1 MSELTRDELG
11 FVRARRY
18 GRMDRTV
25 LETVLQ
31 PQAGE
36 QVYVT
41 GVRAGVRTAEP
52 VTTEAYPTRPGDT
65 FTVGPRITKAACRRR
80 PAPSTSVPATA
91 ARPNPPASRPASGHA
106 APLPEALRREVEAL
120 KRAGFGGVERPL
132 ASRIGWG
139 VRLRGLTLPGGVRTD
154 ALVLLP
160 NNYPLAGPIGFYV
173 REGAATGA
181 LDTANLFDN
190 LVAHGAPDLSARGW
204 QWFCGIA
211 EGWQPGRH
219 TLVSYLTL
227 VLALF
232 NDRGA
237 FA

>member
-1 MSELTRDELG
+1 MTELTRDELG

-18 GRMDRTV
+18 GRIDRAA
-25 LETVLQ
+25 LEAVLQ
-31 PQAGE
+31 PQANE
-36 QVYVT
+36 QVYMT
-41 GVRAGVRTAEP
+41 GVRAGARTAEP
-52 VTTEAYPTRPGDT
+52 VTGDGYPVRPGDT
-65 FTVGPRITKAACRRR
+65 FTVGPRITKAAPR
-80 PAPSTSVPATA
+80 PEQTPRA
-91 ARPNPPASRPASGHA
+91 AVTGRPT
-106 APLPEALRREVEAL
+106 PLPEALRREVEAL

-139 VRLRGLTLPGGVRTD
+139 LRLRGLTLPGGARTD

-173 REGAATGA
+173 REGAATGG
-181 LDTANLFDN
+181 LDTTHLFDDV
-190 LVAHGAPDLSARGW
+190 VAHGAPDLSARGW
-204 QWFCGIA
+204 RWYCGIA

-219 TLVSYLTL
+219 TLVSYLSL

-237 FA
+237 FR

>member
-1 MSELTRDELG
+1 MTELTRDELG

-18 GRMDRTV
+18 GRIDRAA
-25 LETVLQ
+25 LEAALR
-31 PQAGE
+31 PQADE
-36 QVYVT
+36 RVYVT
-41 GVRAGVRTAEP
+41 GVRAGARTAEP
-52 VTTEAYPTRPGDT
+52 VGGDAYPTRPGDT
-65 FTVGPRITKAACRRR
+65 FTVGPRITKAAPRT
-80 PAPSTSVPATA
+80 PSTSPDRTA
-91 ARPNPPASRPASGHA
+91 ARP
-106 APLPEALRREVEAL
+106 APLPDGLRREVEAL

-139 VRLRGLTLPGGVRTD
+139 LRLRGLTLPGGARTD

-173 REGAATGA
+173 REGAATGG
-181 LDTANLFDN
+181 LDPAHLFGD

-204 QWFCGIA
+204 RWFCGIA
-211 EGWQPGRH
+211 EGWRPGRH
-219 TLVSYLTL
+219 TLVSYLAL

-232 NDRGA
+232 DDRGA

>member
-1 MSELTRDELG
+1 MNELTRDELG

-18 GRMDRTV
+18 GRVDRQA
-25 LETVLQ
+25 LDALLQ
-31 PQAGE
+31 PQAGD
-36 QVYVT
+36 QVYLT

-52 VTTEAYPTRPGDT
+52 VRAALVPVRPGDT
-65 FTVGPRITKAACRRR
+65 FTLGPRITKAAA
-80 PAPSTSVPATA
+80 PAPAPTA
-91 ARPNPPASRPASGHA
+91 ARLT
-106 APLPEALRREVEAL
+106 PLPEALQREVDAL

-139 VRLRGLTLPGGVRTD
+139 IRLRGLTLPGGMRTD

-173 REGAATGA
+173 QDGAATGD
-181 LDTANLFDN
+181 LDTAHLFAD
-190 LVAHGAPDLSARGW
+190 LVAHGAPDLRSRGW
-204 QWFCGIA
+204 RWFCGIA

>member
-1 MSELTRDELG
+1 MNELTRDELG

-18 GRMDRTV
+18 GRVDRHA
-25 LETVLQ
+25 LEAVLQ
-31 PQAGE
+31 PQASE

-41 GVRAGVRTAEP
+41 GVRAGVRTAER
-52 VTTEAYPTRPGDT
+52 VTADLYPMRPGDT
-65 FTVGPRITKAACRRR
+65 FSLGPRITKAA
-80 PAPSTSVPATA
+80 PQ
-91 ARPNPPASRPASGHA
+91 RPASA
-106 APLPEALRREVEAL
+106 KAPTPPLPEALQREVAAL
-120 KRAGFGGVERPL
+120 KRAGFGGIERPL

-139 VRLRGLTLPGGVRTD
+139 LRLRGLTLPGGVRTD

-173 REGAATGA
+173 REGAATGS
-181 LDTANLFDN
+181 LDTAHLFED
-190 LVAHGAPDLSARGW
+190 LVAHGAPDLRSRGW
-204 QWFCGIA
+204 HWFCGIA

-232 NDRGA
+232 DDRGA

>member
-18 GRMDRTV
+18 GRVDRHT

-31 PQAGE
+31 PQASE

-41 GVRAGVRTAEP
+41 GVRAGVRTAER
-52 VTTEAYPTRPGDT
+52 VTEDRYPIRPGDT
-65 FTVGPRITKAACRRR
+65 FTLGPRITKAAPPR
-80 PAPSTSVPATA
+80 PAPTPGA
-91 ARPNPPASRPASGHA
+91 ART
-106 APLPEALRREVEAL
+106 APLPAALQREVEAL

-139 VRLRGLTLPGGVRTD
+139 LRLRGWALPGGVRTD

-173 REGAATGA
+173 REGATTGG
-181 LDTANLFDN
+181 LDTAHLFDD
-190 LVAHGAPDLSARGW
+190 LVAHGAPDLRARGW
-204 QWFCGIA
+204 RWFCGIA

-232 NDRGA
+232 NDRGT

>member
-1 MSELTRDELG
+1 MNELTRDELG

-18 GRMDRTV
+18 GRVDRHA
-25 LETVLQ
+25 LEAVLQ
-31 PQAGE
+31 PQASE

-41 GVRAGVRTAEP
+41 GVRAGVRTAER
-52 VTTEAYPTRPGDT
+52 VTADPYPMRPGDT
-65 FTVGPRITKAACRRR
+65 FSLGPRITKAAPQR
-80 PAPSTSVPATA
+80 PAPAKAPTP
-91 ARPNPPASRPASGHA
+91 
-106 APLPEALRREVEAL
+106 PLPEALQREVAAL
-120 KRAGFGGVERPL
+120 KRAGFGGIERPL

-139 VRLRGLTLPGGVRTD
+139 LRLRGLTLPGGVRTD

-173 REGAATGA
+173 REGAATGS
-181 LDTANLFDN
+181 LDTAHLFED
-190 LVAHGAPDLSARGW
+190 LVAHGAPDLRSRGW
-204 QWFCGIA
+204 HWFCGIA

-232 NDRGA
+232 DDRGA

>member
-18 GRMDRTV
+18 GRVDRNI
-25 LETVLQ
+25 LEAVLQ
-31 PQAGE
+31 PQAQE

-41 GVRAGVRTAEP
+41 GIRAGARTAEP
-52 VTTEAYPTRPGDT
+52 VTAEAYPTRPGDT
-65 FTVGPRITKAACRRR
+65 FTVGPRITKAAPNVRR
-80 PAPSTSVPATA
+80 PARSAPPPATLKDD
-91 ARPNPPASRPASGHA
+91 PATRPASTQA
-106 APLPEALRREVEAL
+106 TPLPEALRREVEAL

-139 VRLRGLTLPGGVRTD
+139 LRLRGLTLPGGVRTD

-173 REGAATGA
+173 REGAATGD
-181 LDTANLFDN
+181 LDTSHLFDD

-204 QWFCGIA
+204 RWFCGIA

>member
-1 MSELTRDELG
+1 MNELTRDELG

-18 GRMDRTV
+18 GQVDRQA
-25 LETVLQ
+25 LDALLQ
-31 PQAGE
+31 PQAGD
-36 QVYVT
+36 QVYLT
-41 GVRAGVRTAEP
+41 GVRAGARTAEP
-52 VTTEAYPTRPGDT
+52 VRDALVTVRPGDT
-65 FTVGPRITKAACRRR
+65 FTLGPRITKAA
-80 PAPSTSVPATA
+80 PPATA
-91 ARPNPPASRPASGHA
+91 PTTARLT
-106 APLPEALRREVEAL
+106 PLPEALQREVDAL

-132 ASRIGWG
+132 SSRIGWG
-139 VRLRGLTLPGGVRTD
+139 IRLRGLTLPGGMRTD

-173 REGAATGA
+173 QEGAATGG
-181 LDTANLFDN
+181 LDTTHLFAD
-190 LVAHGAPDLSARGW
+190 LVAHGAPDLRSRGW
-204 QWFCGIA
+204 RWFCGIA

>member
-1 MSELTRDELG
+1 
-11 FVRARRY
+11 
-18 GRMDRTV
+18 
-25 LETVLQ
+25 
-31 PQAGE
+31 
-36 QVYVT
+36 
-41 GVRAGVRTAEP
+41 
-52 VTTEAYPTRPGDT
+52 
-65 FTVGPRITKAACRRR
+65 
-80 PAPSTSVPATA
+80 
-91 ARPNPPASRPASGHA
+91 
-106 APLPEALRREVEAL
+106 
-120 KRAGFGGVERPL
+120 
-132 ASRIGWG
+132 

-181 LDTANLFDN
+181 LDTSHLFDE

-237 FA
+237 FQ

>member
-18 GRMDRTV
+18 GRVERNV
-25 LETVLQ
+25 LEAVLQ
-31 PQAGE
+31 PQANE

-41 GVRAGVRTAEP
+41 GVRAGVRTAER
-52 VTTEAYPTRPGDT
+52 VTGDPYPMRPGDA
-65 FTVGPRITKAACRRR
+65 FTLGPRITKAAPPR
-80 PAPSTSVPATA
+80 PAIAPDT
-91 ARPNPPASRPASGHA
+91 
-106 APLPEALRREVEAL
+106 PLPDALHREVEAL

-139 VRLRGLTLPGGVRTD
+139 LRLRGLTLPGGVRTD

-173 REGAATGA
+173 REGAATGG
-181 LDTANLFDN
+181 LDTAHLFDD
-190 LVAHGAPDLSARGW
+190 LVAHGAPDLHSRGW
-204 QWFCGIA
+204 RWFCGIA